1 MTMRKALILL
11 VCALVVPVVACAD
24 LTIKEETTVQGFMG
38 IWTSKG
44 SEITYIKGDK
54 VRNETEV
61 ERSGAIN
68 PSPIKDPPPRIVIF
82 RGDKDVMWRVNLKDK
97 TYAEN
102 SLAAMEE
109 TQTEDVRFKIADL
122 TLEPTTDVKEL
133 AGRECKGV
141 KGSIIFEMNTGDEV
155 LVQPVDLFFWMAEDT
170 KGLDEM
176 RAFWQYS
183 VKLAQGIDQ
192 EVPLGDVFD
201 KMWDEMEEF
210 KGVPLGMEMTME
222 AVLEAEEKAQM
233 QQAVKE
239 MLEAKT
245 GKKDAAATGNEI
257 KMSRMV
263 ISISSDK
270 LDDSIFEIPEGFKQA
285 SRVRLW

>member
-1 MTMRKALILL
+1 MRKALILL
-11 VCALVVPVVACAD
+11 VCALIFPVVAGAD

-61 ERSGAIN
+61 ERSGVIN
-68 PSPIKDPPPRIVIF
+68 PSPIKNPPPRIVIF
-82 RGDKDVMWRVNLKDK
+82 RGDKNVMWRVNLKDK

-109 TQTEDVRFKIADL
+109 AEKAKAHFKITDL
-122 TLEPTTDVKEL
+122 TLEPTADVKKI

-141 KGSIIFEMNTGDEV
+141 KGSITFEVDTGDEV

-170 KGLDEM
+170 KGLDEI
-176 RAFWQYS
+176 RTFWQYS
-183 VKLAQGIDQ
+183 VKLAQGMDQ

-210 KGVPLGMEMTME
+210 KGVPLGLEMTME
-222 AVLEAEEKAQM
+222 AIMDAEEKAQM
-233 QQAVKE
+233 QQSVKE
-239 MLEAKT
+239 MLETKT
-245 GKKDAAATGNEI
+245 GEKAAEATGNEI
-257 KMSRMV
+257 KMSRMIV
-263 ISISSDK
+263 SISGDK

>member
-1 MTMRKALILL
+1 MRKALILL
-11 VCALVVPVVACAD
+11 VCALIVPVVAGAD
-24 LTIKEETTVQGFMG
+24 LTIKEETIVHGFMG

-54 VRNETEV
+54 VRNETDV
-61 ERSGAIN
+61 ERSGVVS

-102 SLAAMEE
+102 SITAMEE
-109 TQTEDVRFKIADL
+109 AEKEKAHFKIADL
-122 TLEPTTDVKEL
+122 TLKPTTDVKEI
-133 AGRECKGV
+133 AGRECKGL
-141 KGSIIFEMNTGDEV
+141 KGSITFEVDKGDEI

-170 KGLDEM
+170 KGLDEI
-176 RAFWQYS
+176 RTFWQYS
-183 VKLAQGIDQ
+183 AKLAQGMDQ

-201 KMWDEMEEF
+201 KLWDEMEEF

-222 AVLEAEEKAQM
+222 AIIDAEEKAEM

-239 MLEAKT
+239 LLEVKT
-245 GKKDAAATGNEI
+245 GEEGAEATGNEI

-263 ISISSDK
+263 ISISGDK
-270 LDDSIFEIPEGFKQA
+270 LDDSIFEIPKGFKKA
-285 SRVRLW
+285 SRIRVW